1 MLCRRLIGVVVAMF
15 LMAVGNARALDQ
27 AKPASYPDW
36 KGQWGRAPTGV
47 AGQPQPPF
55 DPSKPW
61 GLGQEAPLT
70 PEYQAIYEANLKDQ
84 AAGGSGTNGASC
96 RSHGMPM
103 MMNVLGP
110 MEIVVLPEI
119 AYILT
124 SDVHA
129 YVRRVYTDGREWPE
143 TIEPAFQGGLSLGRW
158 IDADRDG
165 HYRTLEIETRGFK
178 GPRVYDD
185 SGIPLHSDNQSVI
198 KERLYLDQVDRDL
211 LHNEVTVIDHALT
224 RPWSVTKNYRRTSN
238 PRPLWLESECE
249 EGQAHVQIGKQDY
262 FLSAEGL
269 LMPAKKGQAPP
280 DLKYFNQSPR

>member
-1 MLCRRLIGVVVAMF
+1 MRYQNAVATMMLAALSMTI
-15 LMAVGNARALDQ
+15 VGAWAADES
-27 AKPASYPDW
+27 KYPDW
-36 KGQWGRAPTGV
+36 KGQWSRAPSGV

-61 GLGQEAPLT
+61 GLGQEPPLT
-70 PEYQAIYEANLKDQ
+70 PEYQAIYEANLKEQ
-84 AAGGSGTNGASC
+84 AAGGPGINGASC

-103 MMNVLGP
+103 MMNVLQP

-119 AYILT
+119 TYILT

-143 TIEPAFQGGLSLGRW
+143 DVEPAFQGGLSLGKW
-158 IDADRDG
+158 IEEADGRYG
-165 HYRTLEIETRGFK
+165 ALEIETHGFK

-185 SGIPLHSDNQSVI
+185 SGIPLHVDNQSII
-198 KERLYLDQVDRDL
+198 KELLYLDKADRNL
-211 LHNEVTVIDHALT
+211 LHNNITVIDHALT
-224 RPWSVTKNYRRTSN
+224 RPWTVTKSYRRGSN
-238 PRPLWLESECE
+238 ARPIWTESECE
-249 EGQAHVQIGKQDY
+249 EAQAHVQIGEENY

-280 DLKYFNQSPR
+280 DLRYFNRSR